1 MNTELTL
8 NEYQGMAMTMCMR
21 TSNNA
26 MYMLGNLC
34 AEIGEAWGKIA
45 KAQRHGVITIDSNGK
60 IYCVDGKL
68 DEYAILMAEVKMELG
83 DVAWQL
89 AGTCSVFGWSLDEV
103 CQANLQKL
111 QSRKQRGVIDGSG
124 DNR

>member
-60 IYCVDGKL
+60 IYCV
-68 DEYAILMAEVKMELG
+68 
-83 DVAWQL
+83 AWQL